1 MKDKLEKH
9 HKKPAYFLVRRLLV
23 VLAIALTVSL
33 SIAIPLAIRAHRT
46 TPQIALVK

>member
-9 HKKPAYFLVRRLLV
+9 HKKPGYFLLRRLIV

-33 SIAIPLAIRAHRT
+33 SIAIPLAVRAHRT
-46 TPQIALVK
+46 PSQIALVK